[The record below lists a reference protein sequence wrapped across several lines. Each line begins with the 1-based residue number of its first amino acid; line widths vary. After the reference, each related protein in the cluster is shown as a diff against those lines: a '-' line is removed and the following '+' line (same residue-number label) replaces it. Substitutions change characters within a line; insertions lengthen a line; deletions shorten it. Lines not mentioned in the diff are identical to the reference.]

1 MFKNKNKLFGLQVE
15 KLAPGKMTK
24 YFHYDNPRLQWNFLY
39 FSFSAFLTL
48 WLYKWSQIVWYLQCA
63 AKLLQAKL
71 KESLESY
78 SIFQKRNI
86 SFFPCMILLLKNQ
99 IWLNLYF
106 KTKIFWSFS
115 SFPAGSFYLKR
126 HMCGCPS
133 VSQTVE
139 KCAKMREKCEKAV
152 IHVDRIVIFTS
163 QSKWKC

>member
-1 MFKNKNKLFGLQVE
+1 MEKWPNIFTMTILDSNGIFCIFLSVHSLLFDYTSGL
-15 KLAPGKMTK
+15 K
-24 YFHYDNPRLQWNFLY
+24 
-39 FSFSAFLTL
+39 
-48 WLYKWSQIVWYLQCA
+48 IVWYLQCA

-78 SIFQKRNI
+78 SIFQNWNI